1 MIRSTLNRGVR
12 SGTSAAVA
20 AAPLTV
26 AARFAARFAMR
37 FTRAPLLVA
46 LFAAGIGSGCTPSRT
61 PAPESPAPTRPAP
74 GTPPTQPAEA
84 RPGRADFV
92 YAPGTYRYQ
101 VASEASVELLRD
113 STTPR
118 PGSLVDTLM
127 TKIHITYQ
135 IGGDG
140 AARRLTGS
148 VDSFTVQSTGLVPT
162 GQRALAAPL
171 PFAATLSDGRRPA
184 TFEAHPDTACAAP
197 DAALLAVARDLLV
210 PAPTSLTPGSV
221 WSDTVAS
228 TVCRAGIPVT
238 ARSVRSYRVVGPA
251 VRDSVPAIQLTRE
264 TALTMTGG
272 GTPRGDTVTVTGTG
286 RGSGE
291 LFVDPATGHYLGG
304 DEETTVEL
312 TVSNGTQTRRFVQR
326 SRQET
331 RLVRPGSD

>member
-1 MIRSTLNRGVR
+1 MIRSTLNHGVR
-12 SGTSAAVA
+12 SGASAAVA
-20 AAPLTV
+20 AAPLTI
-26 AARFAARFAMR
+26 AAG
-37 FTRAPLLVA
+37 FTRVSLLVA
-46 LFAAGIGSGCTPSRT
+46 LFAAGVGSGCTRSRA
-61 PAPESPAPTRPAP
+61 PAPESPTPTRPAP
-74 GTPPTQPAEA
+74 GLPPAQPAEVG
-84 RPGRADFV
+84 RGRADFV

-101 VASEASVELLRD
+101 VVSEASVELLRD

-118 PGSLVDTLM
+118 PSSLVDTLM

-135 IGGDG
+135 IAGDG
-140 AARRLTGS
+140 APRRLTGS

-197 DAALLAVARDLLV
+197 DAALLAVARDLLL
-210 PAPTSLTPGSV
+210 PAPASLSPGSA
-221 WSDTVAS
+221 WSDTVTS

-238 ARSVRSYRVVGPA
+238 ARSVRSYRVMGPA
-251 VRDSVPAIQLTRE
+251 VRDSMPAVQLTRE

-286 RGSGE
+286 RGRGE
-291 LFVDPATGHYLGG
+291 LFVNQATGHYLGG
-304 DEETTVEL
+304 GEETTLEL

-331 RLVRPGSD
+331 RLVAPERE